1 MSTSKD
7 IEDSLRHTLNR
18 DSHDISLPLSDD
30 LFEQVD
36 EVRYQTVGQF
46 KFRVGKRWN

>member
-30 LFEQVD
+30 LFEKVD